1 MNARPTIA
9 LRAAVLAALP
19 VLAACGKPPAWSP
32 GDRQN
37 ARELCLTQVG
47 DSFDLG
53 KAQAYCGCLV
63 AKTMEQFPSYA
74 EADKLGTGKDGER
87 LGNECVQ
94 DLHFSDR
101 DATPGGSAAGGGAT
115 AGSPQSVAAES
126 RIYGDWQV
134 VFVAADPSADEVDTW
149 QAVSSDTSGGSLLAY
164 VCEPGAGCGFLL
176 RPELPCDSGNGQN
189 ASFTLLFAQDN
200 ARSSLQVEAHCLPNG
215 AWAFDS
221 PDPILEQLRDLPD
234 TVKIS
239 LRGADLDFSLDGAT
253 GALAYV
259 EKAGADRGAGAQTE
273 PSPAPGR

>member
-1 MNARPTIA
+1 MSARPAIA
-9 LRAAVLAALP
+9 FRAAALCAAVL
-19 VLAACGKPPAWSP
+19 LAACGKTPGWSP
-32 GDRQN
+32 ADRQN

-47 DSFDLG
+47 ESFELG
-53 KAQAYCGCLV
+53 KAQAYCGCVV
-63 AKTMEQFPSYA
+63 AKTMEQFPSYT
-74 EADKLGTGKDGER
+74 EADKLSTGKDGER
-87 LGNECVQ
+87 LGNECA
-94 DLHFSDR
+94 DELRLTGH
-101 DATPGGSAAGGGAT
+101 DAPASGSAAAGAGSAAGGQ
-115 AGSPQSVAAES
+115 PVAAES

-239 LRGADLDFSLDGAT
+239 LRGAALDFSLDGAT
-253 GALAYV
+253 GALAYA
-259 EKAGADRGAGAQTE
+259 EKAGTDRGAGAQTE